1 MHAVK
6 RAHRSEEGA
15 TLVIIAISIFV
26 LVAVAALAI
35 DVGVAYLDVRGS
47 TNAADDAAM
56 AAALQECNPDNS
68 GLTPT
73 AKALAIAAQ
82 NGYASGVTVTGD
94 DGVWTVNID
103 TESGGVFGPAT
114 DIAPDVIN
122 VSATSSASCVGSQF
136 LDGYAIFGQTSSCGG
151 FDVDVSGSTS
161 LINGGVHSNDDIK
174 ITGSFMEVNG
184 PITWFDGENLDS
196 VSGDNTQIQL
206 TGSPLGYP
214 PPLDELSFSMFNVST
229 RSNFT
234 DDITTGSWNLVN
246 YGSTDITW
254 SRLVTDGYADDATK
268 EITTSAIY
276 VTSGSVDLNPAGNVP
291 ISTASGIGVTFVAG
305 RDIDFKKA
313 DVNAYWGEDSG
324 FGPGLLAYG
333 GATQSPACNRTD
345 IQTAANAFRWNGVI
359 FAPNGEIKVST
370 ASGTTNNGSLIGYKV
385 NLSGSSFTVTYD
397 AGADDPGGYVL
408 NLLGSN
414 G

>member
-1 MHAVK
+1 MRPLSRVH
-6 RAHRSEEGA
+6 RADEGA

-56 AAALQECNPDNS
+56 AAALQECNPDGS
-68 GLTPT
+68 GLSPA
-73 AKALAIAAQ
+73 AKALAIASQ
-82 NGYASGVTVTGD
+82 NGYTAGVTVTGE
-94 DGVWTVNID
+94 DGVWTVTID
-103 TESGGVFGPAT
+103 TESGGIFGPAT

-122 VSATSSASCVGSQF
+122 VNATSSATCVGSQF

-161 LINGGVHSNDDIK
+161 TINGGVHSNDDIK
-174 ITGSFMEVNG
+174 ITGSNMAVNG
-184 PITWFDGENLDS
+184 PITWFDSENLGS
-196 VSGDNTQIQL
+196 VGGDNTQIQL
-206 TGSPLGYP
+206 TGAPLGYP
-214 PPLDELSFSMFNVST
+214 PPLDELSFAMFNVST
-229 RSNFT
+229 RNNFT
-234 DDITTGSWNLVN
+234 DSITTGSWNLVN
-246 YGSTDITW
+246 YGTTDITW
-254 SRLVTDGYADDATK
+254 SRLVTDGYADNATRS
-268 EITTSAIY
+268 ITTSAIY
-276 VTSGSVDLNPAGNVP
+276 VTSGSVNLNPAGNDP
-291 ISTASGIGVTFVAG
+291 ISTAPGVGVTFVAG

-313 DVNAYWGEDSG
+313 NVNAYWGEDDG

-333 GATQSPACNRTD
+333 GATRSPACNRKD

-359 FAPNGEIKVST
+359 FAPNGEISVST
-370 ASGTTNNGSLIGYKV
+370 ASGSTNNGSLIGYKV